1 MFVEM
6 AELAD
11 LSRRHRG
18 MSDVASVQASIASIG
33 GMISTL
39 GGYVA
44 TAASA
49 TDGGAATSIQADT
62 TVAQIANSTPTSDN
76 SLAVGSP
83 LQVALNKL
91 YSDAFGAAPTAN
103 AAGIATI
110 STTLAADYAAVQSA
124 AAQPNAFTAG
134 GAPAVSATGMP
145 PFVAQAQAWV
155 QANPVAAAAGAAAV
169 LFVLWSMSN
178 ASNA

>member
-39 GGYVA
+39 GGYVT

-62 TVAQIANSTPTSDN
+62 TVAQIANSTPTSDG

-134 GAPAVSATGMP
+134 AVSATGMP

-155 QANPVAAAAGAAAV
+155 QANPVATAAGAAAV